1 MANLQRDKS
10 IEENNLAANTE
21 RQKTLDNEIQ
31 DRKDQLVEL
40 KSKRTEKDRTA
51 WISLLISGI
60 ILIPFTLYF
69 FIFYSSVAYSA
80 FFKDFSLDNLGENG
94 DFNLAEAIFDSQAIS
109 TAASQGITTVLFI
122 LLMPVIF
129 LAFGFVLN
137 RWEREKGWLKWL
149 KIPVLICIAFIFDA
163 LLSYEIC
170 EKIYTLDSMTSLKE
184 IDPFSLSLAIK
195 KSHFWVIICLGFV
208 SYLIWGFTFNFFIKA
223 LEQLDFNKIR
233 EEQLRSE
240 IQQIKDKKATL
251 STDKTNVCNKIA
263 SIEADIRTTEN
274 QLNGTVARYDIN
286 KIKLEMNNFL
296 AGWQQYMS
304 AMGKSETDKDAI
316 STEFEKIV
324 TTLVTI

>member
-1 MANLQRDKS
+1 M
-10 IEENNLAANTE
+10 
-21 RQKTLDNEIQ
+21 
-31 DRKDQLVEL
+31 
-40 KSKRTEKDRTA
+40 
-51 WISLLISGI
+51 
-60 ILIPFTLYF
+60 
-69 FIFYSSVAYSA
+69 
-80 FFKDFSLDNLGENG
+80 
-94 DFNLAEAIFDSQAIS
+94 
-109 TAASQGITTVLFI
+109 
-122 LLMPVIF
+122 
-129 LAFGFVLN
+129 
-137 RWEREKGWLKWL
+137 
-149 KIPVLICIAFIFDA
+149 
-163 LLSYEIC
+163 
-170 EKIYTLDSMTSLKE
+170 
-184 IDPFSLSLAIK
+184 
-195 KSHFWVIICLGFV
+195 
-208 SYLIWGFTFNFFIKA
+208 
-223 LEQLDFNKIR
+223 DFNKIR